1 MNKKIVFTILGF
13 LVAAAG
19 IYFILQRNKAKNEA
33 EVAIVAETNTDV
45 AVRAASVTR
54 EDISGEFNV
63 NGTFQPNKQANISAE
78 MGGQVV
84 NLYVREGSYVRAGQT
99 IARLAGDKI
108 NVNVTN
114 ARANL
119 DAAEATLARYEAAY
133 QTGGITALQLD
144 QARLQVKNARAQ
156 VQSANLTSGDTQVR
170 SKVSGIVNQKM
181 IEVGTV
187 VAPGTPIVEVVDIS
201 SLKLR
206 VEVDEGLVGQLA
218 LGNTV
223 NIVPS
228 TTGDTLSG
236 KISFIAPASTG
247 ALKFPVEIT
256 MANPGNKLRAGMYA
270 TAVFNRAGVNNVLT
284 VPREAFVGSVSDN
297 QVFVVRDSVAYLTRV
312 QSGVNYG
319 DKVQVLAGLQ
329 EGESVVT
336 SGHINLKD
344 KTKVRI
350 LK

>member
-1 MNKKIVFTILGF
+1 
-13 LVAAAG
+13 
-19 IYFILQRNKAKNEA
+19 
-33 EVAIVAETNTDV
+33 
-45 AVRAASVTR
+45 
-54 EDISGEFNV
+54 
-63 NGTFQPNKQANISAE
+63 
-78 MGGQVV
+78 
-84 NLYVREGSYVRAGQT
+84 
-99 IARLAGDKI
+99 
-108 NVNVTN
+108 
-114 ARANL
+114 
-119 DAAEATLARYEAAY
+119 
-133 QTGGITALQLD
+133 
-144 QARLQVKNARAQ
+144 
-156 VQSANLTSGDTQVR
+156 
-170 SKVSGIVNQKM
+170 M